1 VIARDLK
8 TFFRRESTRMNAN
21 QEIGWRGQQERIH
34 AGLAPYVV
42 RSRRSRAVTA
52 VTAILHV
59 ILIKM
64 AKYLVTGA
72 GGFIGS
78 NIVHFLVARGEEVR
92 GLDNLSHSR
101 AENIADIRHKFD
113 FREADVTDLNAM
125 RSACE
130 GMDFI
135 LHQGA
140 VGSVPR
146 SIDDPVGTNHSNV
159 SGTLT
164 VFQAAREKGIKR
176 VVYASS
182 SSVYGDT
189 PTLPKRESMAADPIS
204 PYAVSKYAG
213 ELYAQTFSRLMQLET
228 VSLRYF
234 NVFGP
239 RQHPSSEYAA
249 VIPKFIRQMLDGQ
262 QPTIF
267 GDGLQTRDFTYID
280 NVISIN
286 LLACHAPAEKVS
298 GRVFNVATGKSFSL
312 NELYAMLQE
321 LTGFSK
327 PALYAASRAGDVHDS
342 LADVTP
348 AQTAMGYKT
357 LVDFKEGLRKT
368 VDWYKAEEQAASS

>member
-1 VIARDLK
+1 
-8 TFFRRESTRMNAN
+8 
-21 QEIGWRGQQERIH
+21 
-34 AGLAPYVV
+34 
-42 RSRRSRAVTA
+42 
-52 VTAILHV
+52 
-59 ILIKM
+59 M

-72 GGFIGS
+72 AGFIGS
-78 NIVHFLVARGEEVR
+78 NIVHYLVARGDEVR
-92 GLDNLSHSR
+92 GVDNLSHSR
-101 AENIADIRHKFD
+101 PENIADIRKNFD
-113 FREADVTDLNAM
+113 FRQADVTDLDAM
-125 RSACE
+125 RSACQ
-130 GMDFI
+130 GMDYV

-146 SIDDPVGTNHSNV
+146 SIDDPIGTNNANV
-159 SGTLT
+159 GGTITL
-164 VFQAAREKGIKR
+164 FQAAREKGIKR

-189 PTLPKRESMAADPIS
+189 PTLPKRENMPADPIS

-213 ELYAQTFSRLMQLET
+213 ELYAQTFSRIMQLET

-249 VIPKFIRQMLDGQ
+249 VIPKFIRQMLDGR

-286 LLACHAPAEKVS
+286 LLACHAPADKVS

-312 NELYAMLQE
+312 NELYAMLQD
-321 LTGFSK
+321 LTGFSR
-327 PALYAASRAGDVHDS
+327 PPLYASARTGDVHDS
-342 LADVTP
+342 LADITP

-357 LVDFKEGLRKT
+357 LVDFKDGLRRT
-368 VDWYKAEEQAASS
+368 VDWYRAEAGASSSELVTGSAGA

>member
-1 VIARDLK
+1 
-8 TFFRRESTRMNAN
+8 
-21 QEIGWRGQQERIH
+21 
-34 AGLAPYVV
+34 
-42 RSRRSRAVTA
+42 
-52 VTAILHV
+52 
-59 ILIKM
+59 M

-72 GGFIGS
+72 AGFIGS
-78 NIVHFLVARGEEVR
+78 NIVHYLVASGDQVR
-92 GLDNLSHSR
+92 GVDNLSHSR
-101 AENIADIRHKFD
+101 PENIADIRNKFD
-113 FREADVTDLNAM
+113 FRQADVTDLQAM
-125 RSACE
+125 RSACQ
-130 GMDFI
+130 GMDYV

-146 SIDDPVGTNHSNV
+146 SIDDPIGTNNANV
-159 SGTLT
+159 GGTITL
-164 VFQAAREKGIKR
+164 FQAAREKGIKR

-189 PTLPKRESMAADPIS
+189 PTLPKRENMPADPIS

-213 ELYAQTFSRLMQLET
+213 ELYAQTFSRIMQLET

-249 VIPKFIRQMLDGQ
+249 VIPKFIRQMLDGR

-298 GRVFNVATGKSFSL
+298 GRVFNVATGNSFSL

-321 LTGFSK
+321 LTGFSQ
-327 PALYAASRAGDVHDS
+327 PPLYAPARTGDVHDS
-342 LADVTP
+342 LADITP

-357 LVDFKEGLRKT
+357 LVDFKDGLRRT
-368 VDWYKAEEQAASS
+368 VDWYRAEASASSSQLVTGSAGA